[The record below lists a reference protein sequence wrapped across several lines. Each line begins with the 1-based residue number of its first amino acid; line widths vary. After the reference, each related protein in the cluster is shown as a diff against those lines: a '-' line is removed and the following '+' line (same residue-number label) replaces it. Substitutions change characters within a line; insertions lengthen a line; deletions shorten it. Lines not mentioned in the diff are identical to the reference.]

1 MRFPMSNEISFSR
14 LIISIKGLI
23 IRKLNDEKTCLLVIL
38 VVLPSLCTV
47 SKFQLF
53 VKKRSLY
60 NSVLYTFIMETIMKS
75 AELMHP
81 EIIVGSCGANFTMK
95 RS

>member
-1 MRFPMSNEISFSR
+1 MLFPMSNEISFSR

-23 IRKLNDEKTCLLVIL
+23 IRKLKDEKTCLLVIL
-38 VVLPSLCTV
+38 VVLPSLSTV

-60 NSVLYTFIMETIMKS
+60 NSVLFTFIMETIMKS

-81 EIIVGSCGANFTMK
+81 AIIVGSCGAYFTM
-95 RS
+95 